1 MITRLLALT
10 LALGANAAL
19 AEPLALLSAQ
29 EVRDELFGVHMFGVT
44 DTLGF
49 DWDECI
55 EPSGLTVYRTIDAD
69 DPQPYS
75 QQGLLQVNDL
85 GMACFSYPPNGD
97 PSPSCF
103 QVYRNGDGYIFANG
117 FGDGRYI
124 TTKVLRNITIC
135 PEPGALLG

>member
-1 MITRLLALT
+1 MTPRLLALI
-10 LALGANAAL
+10 LALGANAATG
-19 AEPLALLSAQ
+19 EPIAIMTAQ

-55 EPSGLTVYRTIDAD
+55 EPSGLTVYRTVNTD

-75 QQGLLQVNDL
+75 QQGLLEVDTL
-85 GMACFSYPPNGD
+85 GQACFSYPPNGD
-97 PSPSCF
+97 PAPSCF
-103 QVYRNGDGYIFANG
+103 QVYRNGDGYIFASG
-117 FGDGRYI
+117 FGSGRYI
-124 TTKVLRNITIC
+124 TTRVLRDVTSC

>member
-1 MITRLLALT
+1 MIARLLALT

-97 PSPSCF
+97 PAPSCF
-103 QVYRNGDGYIFANG
+103 QVYRSGDGYIFANG

-124 TTKVLRNITIC
+124 TTKVLRNVTSC